1 MKTPSDVERAIA
13 TIAERPWEAT
23 MGHLVQVM
31 AVAEIEKL
39 GFKCKIGDGRFK
51 VELTLTE
58 LGEE

>member
-1 MKTPSDVERAIA
+1 
-13 TIAERPWEAT
+13 

-31 AVAEIEKL
+31 AGAEIEKL

-51 VELTLTE
+51 AELILTE

>member
-1 MKTPSDVERAIA
+1 
-13 TIAERPWEAT
+13 